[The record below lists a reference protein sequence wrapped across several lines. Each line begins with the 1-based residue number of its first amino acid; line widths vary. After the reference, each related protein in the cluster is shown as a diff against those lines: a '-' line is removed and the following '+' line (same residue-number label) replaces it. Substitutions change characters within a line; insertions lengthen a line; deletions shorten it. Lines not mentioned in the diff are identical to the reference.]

1 MRTEHLSQESLAL
14 LQPPE
19 KDIYDDTIDESDDE
33 VVFNRKKKIK
43 VQNQCHFPANHDKS

>member
-19 KDIYDDTIDESDDE
+19 KDDYDDTIDESDDK
-33 VVFNRKKKIK
+33 VVFNRKKIK
-43 VQNQCHFPANHDKS
+43 VQNQFSSQP